1 MLTEKTK
8 TREKFSRISKSE
20 IIIREILYCLTFV
33 LPYQYVAS
41 GKSVKEEER
50 ELRKREILDEK
61 D

>member
-33 LPYQYVAS
+33 LSYQYVAS